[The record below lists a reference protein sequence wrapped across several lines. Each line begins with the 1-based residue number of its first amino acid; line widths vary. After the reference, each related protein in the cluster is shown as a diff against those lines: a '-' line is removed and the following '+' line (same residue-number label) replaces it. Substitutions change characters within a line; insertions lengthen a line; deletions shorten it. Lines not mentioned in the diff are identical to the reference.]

1 MQRCAGPALIFR
13 GVWFVCAQISHGSS
27 IVILG
32 NCRIDGDFFLSVSV
46 VGYSFRLFSFFFF
59 FISAGQ
65 KACTEL
71 ICLWL
76 LCDSLWLLS
85 WGIPCKGSPICNAHS

>member
-46 VGYSFRLFSFFFF
+46 VGYSFRLFSFFFLHF
-59 FISAGQ
+59 CRS
-65 KACTEL
+65 E
-71 ICLWL
+71 
-76 LCDSLWLLS
+76 SLY
-85 WGIPCKGSPICNAHS
+85 